1 MTTRVK
7 QTNETT
13 ARIIATVG
21 FAALLALFL
30 TTTATIAV
38 AETVTDANVAELT
51 AKAETAADHEAIAA
65 YYREEAKQ
73 ALEQVKFHENMARRG
88 TGPSAP
94 GKQAFNAMK
103 PHCDKLI
110 RSYQQAAE
118 SYEALAKLH
127 EQLAKEAG
135 K

>member
-1 MTTRVK
+1 M
-7 QTNETT
+7 
-13 ARIIATVG
+13 
-21 FAALLALFL
+21 FWSSAA
-30 TTTATIAV
+30 I

-65 YYREEAKQ
+65 YYRAEAKE
-73 ALEQVKFHENMARRG
+73 ALEQVKFHEAMAKRG

-103 PHCDKLI
+103 PHCENLI
-110 RSYQQAAE
+110 RAYQAAAE
-118 SYEALAKLH
+118 NYEALAKLH
-127 EQLAKEAG
+127 DQLAKEAG